1 MKKRHLKIKW
11 KVSSFWEPFFAT
23 LIICFVCIIPYMR
36 TLNSFNTIELY
47 QHVYARSSLMLI
59 LIGVWPLAKRC
70 DAMKTTIFSGNYCIL
85 QKALISGTVAVLCGE
100 ACVIAVFEF
109 ISSSGQNGDYLHIP
123 VWGFII
129 DKNGA
134 AAYFILQIIFEGLR
148 ILFWG
153 TVSYAINTIA
163 GVSYNLIS
171 AIPVLLYYLFITAT
185 SGIKTE
191 WLNFYSIYSA
201 VCFPHNPYISLLY
214 SAGFFILCICIF
226 QLLDYFLYTKAR
238 SESATDQQRHLTSF
252 HKHISI
258 LALLSLV
265 LALYAYIEYPLKAA
279 CPDNLGLSPW
289 LFPLFSTDMKYMIYL
304 YAAFIFFC
312 ELFPSQP
319 VNLTS
324 NNLHIRGI
332 LRILIVSFTFTI
344 LCFFISL
351 VPLVGNIE
359 WTLGWGHGILFFYEN
374 PGLSKNIILGAAMV
388 KTYSA
393 IIATIASLYLLW
405 QVLFFIELL
414 ITMLS
419 NLGQH
424 ELGVILVYGL
434 MFFSYY
440 AADYDWKYIS
450 LLAPMSWASLPISS
464 AVQSQWKLLLYP
476 MALISLL
483 NIALVLCN
491 LLCCNRPIQKETL

>member
-163 GVSYNLIS
+163 GVSYNLIY
-171 AIPVLLYYLFITAT
+171 P
-185 SGIKTE
+185 
-191 WLNFYSIYSA
+191 
-201 VCFPHNPYISLLY
+201 
-214 SAGFFILCICIF
+214 
-226 QLLDYFLYTKAR
+226 
-238 SESATDQQRHLTSF
+238 SF
-252 HKHISI
+252 
-258 LALLSLV
+258 
-265 LALYAYIEYPLKAA
+265 
-279 CPDNLGLSPW
+279 
-289 LFPLFSTDMKYMIYL
+289 
-304 YAAFIFFC
+304 
-312 ELFPSQP
+312 
-319 VNLTS
+319 
-324 NNLHIRGI
+324 
-332 LRILIVSFTFTI
+332 
-344 LCFFISL
+344 
-351 VPLVGNIE
+351 
-359 WTLGWGHGILFFYEN
+359 
-374 PGLSKNIILGAAMV
+374 IILPFYNSCVWNKNRMAEF
-388 KTYSA
+388 
-393 IIATIASLYLLW
+393 LFYL
-405 QVLFFIELL
+405 
-414 ITMLS
+414 
-419 NLGQH
+419 
-424 ELGVILVYGL
+424 
-434 MFFSYY
+434 
-440 AADYDWKYIS
+440 
-450 LLAPMSWASLPISS
+450 
-464 AVQSQWKLLLYP
+464 
-476 MALISLL
+476 
-483 NIALVLCN
+483 
-491 LLCCNRPIQKETL
+491 